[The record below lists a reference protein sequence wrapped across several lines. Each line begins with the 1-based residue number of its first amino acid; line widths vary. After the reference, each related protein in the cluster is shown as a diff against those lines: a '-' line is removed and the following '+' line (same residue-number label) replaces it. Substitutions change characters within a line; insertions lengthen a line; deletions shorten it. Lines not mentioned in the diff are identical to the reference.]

1 MQSWFCWIIV
11 SCCRAHSEL
20 ELELEVANWQERHV
34 DVPFLG
40 IDASYKTAAI
50 LKSYR
55 GRVV

>member
-1 MQSWFCWIIV
+1 M
-11 SCCRAHSEL
+11 
-20 ELELEVANWQERHV
+20 ANWQERHV